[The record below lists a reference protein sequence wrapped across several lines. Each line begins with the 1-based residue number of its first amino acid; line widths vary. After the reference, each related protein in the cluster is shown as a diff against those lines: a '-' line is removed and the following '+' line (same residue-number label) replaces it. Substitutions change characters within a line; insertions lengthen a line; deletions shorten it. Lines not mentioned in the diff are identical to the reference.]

1 MTLRH
6 PVCDLTVELNFE
18 DLCQVGN
25 MEALLEGVLVTCWI
39 EEESVMWPGV
49 SEAALDAGGYPGQFA
64 PLRNVSNVSNAAGI
78 AVFEMRFTRADPT
91 FRIRLVYTAFPVEGR
106 GPRMRGAWVGG
117 EASTVAMATAQSQY
131 FRVIHHFANFSLV
144 RALTFDEEV
153 NLFCIYVCMRGKTV
167 NCEQHSDPCF
177 NRYMRTRAHN
187 THRAAFHCK
196 RHCAACN
203 KEIHFFSVFFSS
215 CFPQ

>member
-1 MTLRH
+1 MNLLSLSL
-6 PVCDLTVELNFE
+6 CNLTVELTFDDFCQLSLSPCNLTVELTFD

-25 MEALLEGVLVTCWI
+25 MEALLQGVLVTCWI

-49 SEAALDAGGYPGQFA
+49 SEAALDAGGYPSQFA
-64 PLRNVSNVSNAAGI
+64 PLRNVSNVTNAAGV
-78 AVFEMRFTRADPT
+78 AVFEMRFTRADPA

-106 GPRMRGAWVGG
+106 GPRMRGSWVGG

-153 NLFCIYVCMRGKTV
+153 CVCVCVCVNSFCIYVCMRGKTV
-167 NCEQHSDPCF
+167 NCEQ
-177 NRYMRTRAHN
+177 RER
-187 THRAAFHCK
+187 
-196 RHCAACN
+196 
-203 KEIHFFSVFFSS
+203 
-215 CFPQ
+215 